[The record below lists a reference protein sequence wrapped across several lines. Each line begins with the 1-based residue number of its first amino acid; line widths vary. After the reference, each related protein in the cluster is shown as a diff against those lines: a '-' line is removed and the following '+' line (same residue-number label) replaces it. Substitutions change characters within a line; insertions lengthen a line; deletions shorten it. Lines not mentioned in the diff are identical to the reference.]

1 MKKINEEDWE
11 MLKKSKINLSVLMLG
26 LLGLVITACSFAG
39 DAGAMASQMSDMKM
53 PVSRMTNENA
63 TANADEVVIQN
74 FTFQPA
80 TLTVKVGTKV
90 TWINRDD
97 EPHTATDTEKRFG
110 SKALDTG
117 DRFSTEFTKPGTYN
131 YYCALHPKMTGQI
144 IVK

>member
-1 MKKINEEDWE
+1 
-11 MLKKSKINLSVLMLG
+11 MLG
-26 LLGLVITACSFAG
+26 RTKLALLIALAVGGLFLTEQP
-39 DAGAMASQMSDMKM
+39 SQSSS
-53 PVSRMTNENA
+53 VNA
-63 TANADEVVIQN
+63 ATNADEVIIQN

-80 TLTVKVGTKV
+80 TLTVKAGTKV

-97 EPHTATDTEKRFG
+97 DPHTVTDTEKRFG

-131 YYCALHPKMTGQI
+131 YYCALHPKMTAQI

>member
-1 MKKINEEDWE
+1 
-11 MLKKSKINLSVLMLG
+11 MLRKSKINLSIVLMLG
-26 LLGLVITACSFAG
+26 LIGLFITTLSFGTNAAVSDPPADAIVI
-39 DAGAMASQMSDMKM
+39 
-53 PVSRMTNENA
+53 
-63 TANADEVVIQN
+63 IQN
-74 FTFQPA
+74 FSFQPA
-80 TLTVKVGTKV
+80 TLTIKAGTKV

-97 EPHTATDTEKRFG
+97 DPHTATDTEKRFG